1 MSEDLPFAFFIHFS
15 CFLYLFSLIIKGNWL
30 CRFSGGFKRWG
41 RRFSGDFKRRGRRFS
56 GRLNSRS
63 TKLNDEDIVF
73 PEKISHY
80 LT

>member
-1 MSEDLPFAFFIHFS
+1 MSEDLPVAFFIHFS

-30 CRFSGGFKRWG
+30 CRFSGG
-41 RRFSGDFKRRGRRFS
+41 FKRRGRRFS